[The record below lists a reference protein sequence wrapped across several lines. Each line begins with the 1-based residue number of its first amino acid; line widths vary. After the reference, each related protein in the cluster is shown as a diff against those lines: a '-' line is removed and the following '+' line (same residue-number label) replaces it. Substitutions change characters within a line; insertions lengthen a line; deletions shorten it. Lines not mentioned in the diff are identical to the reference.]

1 MEDLILLGR
10 YNRILIYSVKFH
22 NACFLSLGQ
31 KCSNLFLKKK
41 KKKKLQIL
49 NFIFDHK
56 RVLIQLTK
64 IHNEDLYLD
73 ALNNVIIPK

>member
-1 MEDLILLGR
+1 MFK
-10 YNRILIYSVKFH
+10 S
-22 NACFLSLGQ
+22 LSQ
-31 KCSNLFLKKK
+31 KKK
-41 KKKKLQIL
+41 KVQIL

>member
-41 KKKKLQIL
+41 KKKASNPKFYIRLQKTI
-49 NFIFDHK
+49 NSA
-56 RVLIQLTK
+56 
-64 IHNEDLYLD
+64 N
-73 ALNNVIIPK
+73 

>member
-10 YNRILIYSVKFH
+10 YNRILIYSVKFY

-41 KKKKLQIL
+41 KKLQIL

-56 RVLIQLTK
+56 RLLIQLTK